1 MQIKE
6 KNRCRNRQQ
15 PFAKNL
21 NQYEVLYLDITLFL
35 STLKQDEKHFATIL
49 DVSGPET
56 YNKCWIKREKNGGNQ
71 MALSKKPVNGM
82 KRYITCRDGNP

>member
-35 STLKQDEKHFATIL
+35 STLKQDDMLGE
-49 DVSGPET
+49 
-56 YNKCWIKREKNGGNQ
+56 NGTGKT
-71 MALSKKPVNGM
+71 MH
-82 KRYITCRDGNP
+82 

>member
-21 NQYEVLYLDITLFL
+21 NQYEVLYLAITLFL
-35 STLKQDEKHFATIL
+35 STLKQDDMLVERMEQERLCTNAA
-49 DVSGPET
+49 V
-56 YNKCWIKREKNGGNQ
+56 
-71 MALSKKPVNGM
+71 V
-82 KRYITCRDGNP
+82 